1 MQILNKLEVPIK
13 IKYTDRM
20 KNKELLNTAK
30 IEFNNWLSGS
40 NAGEFGID
48 DLLDVCYNLIED
60 FGDDA
65 YNEIEM
71 TLQSYVDDNI
81 IDEDERAFIT
91 SGLTKITA

>member
-1 MQILNKLEVPIK
+1 
-13 IKYTDRM
+13 M

-30 IEFNNWLSGS
+30 IEFNNWLLGS

-81 IDEDERAFIT
+81 IDEEESAWIT
-91 SGLTKITA
+91 SELTKTEEA

>member
-1 MQILNKLEVPIK
+1 
-13 IKYTDRM
+13 M

-48 DLLDVCYNLIED
+48 DLLDVCYYLIED

-71 TLQSYVDDNI
+71 ALQSYVDDNI

-91 SGLTKITA
+91 SELTKITA

>member
-1 MQILNKLEVPIK
+1 
-13 IKYTDRM
+13 M

-48 DLLDVCYNLIED
+48 DLIDICYYLIQD

-65 YNEIEM
+65 YSEIEM
-71 TLQSYVDDNI
+71 TLQSFVDDNI
-81 IDEDERAFIT
+81 IDEEESAWIT
-91 SGLTKITA
+91 SELTKTEEA